1 MWIVLWDQFLIKKLL
16 KSEVWGTCVCALF
29 IAKKSKH
36 AAGKKKKR
44 RKETQ
49 MWIRKCGSKRI
60 LRVCLNRT
68 YFVKTENWKLKIL
81 SEKIVFMGLFR
92 YCLLLK
98 IKNIVVK

>member
-16 KSEVWGTCVCALF
+16 KSEVWGTCACALF
-29 IAKKSKH
+29 TAKKSKH
-36 AAGKKKKR
+36 AAGKKKKEG
-44 RKETQ
+44 KKH
-49 MWIRKCGSKRI
+49 KCGSKWI
-60 LRVCLNRT
+60 LRVRLNRT

-92 YCLLLK
+92 SCLLLK